1 MSGRDAGHD
10 AQERTGR
17 LVRRFDRRRRDHGV
31 ARAAGDATSRAVD
44 EALADALARAD
55 RADRADGAEDT
66 RGRARARGLDRRS
79 AAGRTRARDALLGAR
94 DDRTVDGLRAHG
106 WTSLHDLHWPGR
118 PGVLLDEVVIGPG
131 GVVVVDGS
139 RWSADLTVTAGL
151 PHQGGR
157 VHDRELHALVDAVA
171 AVTSLVGPAHRSA
184 VTAVLCPPG
193 AAGPVRTSAGLLV
206 VGRER
211 LGAHLAGLPV
221 RLSPYDVADLGR
233 RLARELGGRVGP
245 DLLTTAA
252 LDRPDPAAGAVRP
265 GTRGSRARV
274 AARTEAVTAPTR
286 QGLRRAVRRA
296 DLVALALL
304 AAVVVVLGVDPA
316 SLATAGSAVGDFV
329 ASWVVP
335 ETLLPESGLGTA
347 PLPGGAGPVATS

>member
-1 MSGRDAGHD
+1 MDAGHD

-17 LVRRFDRRRRDHGV
+17 LARRFDRRRRDLGV
-31 ARAAGDATSRAVD
+31 ARAGGDGTARAVD
-44 EALADALARAD
+44 DALADALARAD
-55 RADRADGAEDT
+55 RADVADGGRSGTVRAAD
-66 RGRARARGLDRRS
+66 RAVVARRARVRRP
-79 AAGRTRARDALLGAR
+79 RPDAPVR
-94 DDRTVDGLRAHG
+94 RTVDGLRAHG

-118 PGVLLDEVVIGPG
+118 PGVLLDEVVLGPG
-131 GVVVVDGS
+131 GVVVVDGA

-151 PHQGGR
+151 PHQGGK

-211 LGAHLAGLPV
+211 LGAHLAGLPA

-233 RLARELGGRVGP
+233 RLSRELGGRVGP

-252 LDRPDPAAGAVRP
+252 LDQPDPAAAHVRP

-286 QGLRRAVRRA
+286 RGLRRAVRRA

-304 AAVVVVLGVDPA
+304 AAVVVTLGVDPS

-335 ETLLPESGLGTA
+335 ETLLPGSVPA
-347 PLPGGAGPVATS
+347 SLPGGAGPVATS